1 MKKSLGEEDKNDAR
15 QLQCVRKY
23 DLILKQFN
31 ELMEMVDA
39 QTRPSKRRKISSRK
53 KGEGS
58 STNVDQELMQ
68 TITNYLNELN
78 D

>member
-23 DLILKQFN
+23 DLILKQ
-31 ELMEMVDA
+31 LMEMVDA